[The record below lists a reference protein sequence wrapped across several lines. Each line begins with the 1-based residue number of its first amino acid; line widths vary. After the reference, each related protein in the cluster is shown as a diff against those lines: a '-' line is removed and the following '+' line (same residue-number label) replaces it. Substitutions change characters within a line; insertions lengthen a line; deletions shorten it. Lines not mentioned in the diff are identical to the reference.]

1 MILVCGET
9 LFDLFMDR
17 EDQADEES
25 GLSAQISLK
34 VSPPK
39 VSSPRVSPPR
49 VSPRL
54 SLKAVAGGS
63 PFNVAIGLAR
73 LGQPVGLSTYLAHD
87 TLGQRLYDILEQ
99 EGICLDYLRYSSS
112 PTPLAL
118 VGGKDVPSYSF
129 YEIQPV
135 AQKPLGK
142 AETSPALHSSIQAI
156 HAGSYSLVTEPF
168 QSDLN
173 RLLASKSKDLFLS
186 LDPNIRS
193 SVEPDIAR
201 WRTRVEQLAGQ
212 TSLVKISAEDLN
224 ILYPDQ
230 KSEDFAAWM
239 IRSGVKLVVVTD
251 SAQPIKA
258 WAGNGA
264 YAVLEPE
271 KIEIVDTVGAGDS
284 FQAALLAA
292 LFGDPQTP
300 PDLDLLSSDRLHHIL
315 TFAREAAALTCKRQ
329 GADLPFLHEI
339 R

>member
-9 LFDLFMDR
+9 LFDLFIDR
-17 EDQADEES
+17 EGQEDEES
-25 GLSAQISLK
+25 GLSGQISLK
-34 VSPPK
+34 
-39 VSSPRVSPPR
+39 

-73 LGQPVGLSTYLAHD
+73 LGQPVGLSTYLAQD
-87 TLGQRLYDILEQ
+87 TLGQRLYDIMEQ

-135 AQKPLGK
+135 AQKSLEK
-142 AETSPALHSSIQAI
+142 AETSPALHSSIQAL

-168 QSDLN
+168 QTDLN
-173 RLLASKSKDLFLS
+173 RLLASKSKSLFLS
-186 LDPNIRS
+186 LDPNIRA
-193 SVEPDIAR
+193 SVEPDITR

-212 TSLVKISAEDLN
+212 TSLIKISAEDLN

-258 WAGNGA
+258 WTGNGA

-271 KIEIVDTVGAGDS
+271 KIEVVDTVGAGDS

>member
-17 EDQADEES
+17 EGQADEES
-25 GLSAQISLK
+25 GLSGQISLK

-99 EGICLDYLRYSSS
+99 EGICLDYLCYSSS

-118 VGGKDVPSYSF
+118 VGGKDVPNYSF
-129 YEIQPV
+129 YEIQP
-135 AQKPLGK
+135 QKSLEK
-142 AETSPALHSSIQAI
+142 AETSPALHSSIQAL

-168 QSDLN
+168 QTDLN
-173 RLLASKSKDLFLS
+173 RLLASKSKSLFLS
-186 LDPNIRS
+186 LDPNIRA
-193 SVEPDIAR
+193 SVEPDITR
-201 WRTRVEQLAGQ
+201 WRIRVEQLAGQ
-212 TSLVKISAEDLN
+212 TSLIKISAEDLN

-230 KSEDFAAWM
+230 KSEDFAAGM
-239 IRSGVKLVVVTD
+239 IGSGVKLVVVTD

-264 YAVLEPE
+264 SAVLEPE
-271 KIEIVDTVGAGDS
+271 KIEVVDTVGAGDS

>member
-9 LFDLFMDR
+9 LFDLFIDPV
-17 EDQADEES
+17 DVGDKTAS
-25 GLSAQISLK
+25 SLSDKTSPDKTLHRVSQNISLK
-34 VSPPK
+34 G
-39 VSSPRVSPPR
+39 
-49 VSPRL
+49 
-54 SLKAVAGGS
+54 VAGGS

-73 LGQPVGLSTYLAHD
+73 LGQSVGLSTYLAQD
-87 TLGQRLYDILEQ
+87 TLGQRLYEILSQ
-99 EGICLDYLRYSSS
+99 EGICLDYLGYSSS

-118 VGGKDVPSYSF
+118 VGGRDVPSYSF

-135 AQKPLGK
+135 AQKPLAK
-142 AETSPALHSSIQAI
+142 KESPPALYSSIQAI

-173 RLLASKSKDLFLS
+173 RLLVSKSKDLFLS

-193 SVEPDIAR
+193 SVEPDITR
-201 WRTRVEQLAGQ
+201 WRARVEQLATQ
-212 TSLVKISAEDLN
+212 ASLIKISAEDLDT
-224 ILYPDQ
+224 LYPDQ
-230 KSEDFAAWM
+230 KSEDFADGM

-258 WAGNGA
+258 WAENGA
-264 YAVLEPE
+264 YTILEPE
-271 KIEIVDTVGAGDS
+271 KIEVVDTVGAGDS

-292 LFGDPQTP
+292 LFGDQQSP
-300 PDLDLLSSDRLHHIL
+300 PDLARLSSDQLHSVL
-315 TFAREAAALTCKRQ
+315 TFARAAAAITCKRQ